1 MREEPTPLPTP
12 LNQLSDA
19 QLHTLADAVEAQ
31 NPWSGFAYHAICT
44 TRRFMVT
51 IWALVIFPY
60 VSPNLWIA
68 AIFCGM
74 ALVFDLLV
82 SSKSPD
88 MTITPRDVVFHFAKH
103 WDDEILKF
111 QWTYYR
117 NWLWVIPIAVLGTVH
132 LVISYGCG
140 FHYISPLTS
149 HWMYIF
155 ITMAVVGWMSR
166 YFLEKLVNMQ
176 ETFQAVH
183 NLNLYHQRLF
193 RFKLI
198 HIITIIPVVMLSIPV
213 YILCFFRIPYT
224 KIFKSILFWS
234 VIVITVSVIII
245 FLELGPVFILLT
257 FESMCKEEQFLQSFD
272 HELIISGGSA
282 FCFVFLHV
290 IWLRTQRLKYHFVAN
305 AILKHYG
312 VHFSQTT
319 KTIN

>member
-88 MTITPRDVVFHFAKH
+88 MTITPRDVVFHFAEH
-103 WDDEILKF
+103 WDDDYNRFNYVIYS
-111 QWTYYR
+111 W
-117 NWLWVIPIAVLGTVH
+117 WHWAIPIIVLGTINTA
-132 LVISYGCG
+132 ISYGCG
-140 FHYISPLTS
+140 LYFISPTTA
-149 HWMYIF
+149 HWMIIF
-155 ITMAVVGWMSR
+155 TTIAIIGWMSR
-166 YFLEKLVNMQ
+166 YFLEKIFNVKGH
-176 ETFQAVH
+176 FQVVH
-183 NLNLYHQRLF
+183 NFNRATKSWY
-193 RFKLI
+193 RFSLP
-198 HIITIIPVVMLSIPV
+198 HLAAAIPIALLAVPV
-213 YILCFFRIPYT
+213 YVLCLFQIPYS
-224 KIFKSILFWS
+224 KIFKIMLSYG
-234 VIVITVSVIII
+234 VIIVSVMV
-245 FLELGPVFILLT
+245 LTVLLNLMPVFILLRY
-257 FESMCKEEQFLQSFD
+257 SNMCADRDGVMTLEGNIVIGFAMFS
-272 HELIISGGSA
+272 LI
-282 FCFVFLHV
+282 FFNML
-290 IWLRTQRLKYHFVAN
+290 WLGHQRRKYFYVAN

-312 VHFSQTT
+312 IHFSQTSQST
-319 KTIN
+319 A